1 MKAVLKFLAVSTFL
15 LLMGCESEPSLQKYY
30 VKHQED
36 DSFMHLDVSTNMLF
50 NNIEGISGDEKDN
63 LKAFRKMNV
72 LAFPIDGE
80 NEKQYLRERDKVLSI
95 LNNGAYKSLAGLRYS
110 KASFQLY
117 YLGEPEDIKEI
128 VIMAYSDE
136 KGFSVARI
144 LGDHLTAKVL
154 YETLSAA
161 KSGELEMNLDA
172 FEGMLE
178 HHE

>member
-1 MKAVLKFLAVSTFL
+1 MMRGVLRFFAISSLI
-15 LLMGCESEPSLQKYY
+15 LLMSCESEPSLQKYY

-36 DSFMHLDVSTNMLF
+36 DSFMHLDVTTNMLF
-50 NNIEGISGDEKDN
+50 GNLKGVSSEEKEN
-63 LKAFRKMNV
+63 LKAFRKVNV

-80 NEKQYLRERDKVLSI
+80 NEKKYLKERDKVLAI
-95 LNNGAYKSLAGLRYS
+95 LNNGSYKSLAGLRYS
-110 KASFQLY
+110 KMSFQLY

-144 LGDHLTAKVL
+144 LGDNLNAKVL

-161 KSGELEMNLDA
+161 KSGEIKMNLDA

-178 HHE
+178 ME